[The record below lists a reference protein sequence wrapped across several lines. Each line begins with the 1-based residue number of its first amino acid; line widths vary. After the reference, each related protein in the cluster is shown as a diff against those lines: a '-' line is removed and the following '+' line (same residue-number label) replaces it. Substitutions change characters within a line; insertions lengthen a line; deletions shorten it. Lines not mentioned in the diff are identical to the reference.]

1 MAAHKVPLKLEQG
14 ATYDNFWIWK
24 SGPKGAEVPVDLTGA
39 KAIAEFRPELES
51 ETVLLTLST
60 QNGRIF
66 LNEDPGK
73 IRIHITDEDTA
84 SMTFDGCVYDLF
96 IEFADGTR
104 VRRMAGPVSLTK
116 RVTRSV

>member
-14 ATYDNFWIWK
+14 ATYDNFWTWK

-51 ETVLLTLST
+51 DVILLTLST
-60 QNGRIF
+60 ENGRIF
-66 LNEDPGK
+66 LNEEPGK

-84 SMTFDGCVYDLF
+84 ALTFDGCVYDLF
-96 IEFADGTR
+96 IEFADGSR
-104 VRRMAGPVSLTK
+104 VRRMAGSVSLTK
-116 RVTRSV
+116 RVTRGV